1 IISLLPLLD
10 AVRTSAVSRA
20 WSRLWE
26 SAPGLALEWPCRTDP
41 AAVDAVLARY
51 SLPVHSFDFFLRQGS
66 FRRVGDWVSLLAR
79 KGVQILKLHFSRN
92 RDRRCDWDGLL
103 DDAIFSCRE
112 LTSLHLSGGCEIP
125 AAPLGFA
132 GFPKLTTLCLQHVR
146 FPDNGMTG
154 LEALI
159 SASPLLE
166 VLRLVGLWFT
176 EDHWLRRFNTLEG
189 LSCSFENLKKLTL
202 HTDFCALPTILF
214 TLCLLKNAPY
224 LENLYFKIMW
234 GKTQDVE
241 VVVDLLNA
249 QWIGGSFG
257 NLKNV
262 TMDRVACK
270 PKETMHFIE
279 FVLSKA
285 PRLQELHVIPV
296 DDYCPKSK
304 EELLEEIIKYRKASP
319 QAKLFASRI

>member
-1 IISLLPLLD
+1 MG
-10 AVRTSAVSRA
+10 VRV
-20 WSRLWE
+20 
-26 SAPGLALEWPCRTDP
+26 
-41 AAVDAVLARY
+41 
-51 SLPVHSFDFFLRQGS
+51 
-66 FRRVGDWVSLLAR
+66 
-79 KGVQILKLHFSRN
+79 
-92 RDRRCDWDGLL
+92 
-103 DDAIFSCRE
+103 
-112 LTSLHLSGGCEIP
+112 
-125 AAPLGFA
+125 
-132 GFPKLTTLCLQHVR
+132 
-146 FPDNGMTG
+146 

-159 SASPLLE
+159 AESPMLEIEDLPSIEEVVITTYDDTDGRDFVKLLT
-166 VLRLVGLWFT
+166 GLARVRKLNL
-176 EDHWLRRFNTLEG
+176 EIQLRRFNTLEG
-189 LSCSFENLKKLTL
+189 LSYSFENLKKLTL

-270 PKETMHFIE
+270 PNETMHFIE

>member
-1 IISLLPLLD
+1 MISRLPLHLFTLSLALGTSYNGLPARCEPASSPSLAIKSEKSPTRQAATDRGSFSRSNPELPKGIVEASPPRRKSRPPSPSASVDSLPPEILD
-10 AVRTSAVSRA
+10 
-20 WSRLWE
+20 RLWE

-176 EDHWLRRFNTLEG
+176 EDHWVIQAPNLRMRFHLLRKWRSYPAITL
-189 LSCSFENLKKLTL
+189 T
-202 HTDFCALPTILF
+202 
-214 TLCLLKNAPY
+214 
-224 LENLYFKIMW
+224 
-234 GKTQDVE
+234 
-241 VVVDLLNA
+241 
-249 QWIGGSFG
+249 
-257 NLKNV
+257 
-262 TMDRVACK
+262 TM
-270 PKETMHFIE
+270 I
-279 FVLSKA
+279 
-285 PRLQELHVIPV
+285 
-296 DDYCPKSK
+296 
-304 EELLEEIIKYRKASP
+304 
-319 QAKLFASRI
+319 SRRYSQG